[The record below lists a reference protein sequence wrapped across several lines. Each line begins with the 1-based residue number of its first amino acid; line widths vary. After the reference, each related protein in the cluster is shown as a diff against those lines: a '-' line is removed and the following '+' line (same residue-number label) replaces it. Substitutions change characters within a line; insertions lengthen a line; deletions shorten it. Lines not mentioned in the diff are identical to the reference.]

1 MTDSK
6 NVFTGDRAL
15 LVNVNIEGPLKD
27 ADRPSCKYFSS
38 PYFNAAKHAE
48 DTGDAQTA
56 ATYRFLS
63 VLVGFQPSYDT
74 PEQPYVPIM
83 QWEGKRSLI
92 PSDLTTDDI
101 AALREL
107 APLAKDVALRS
118 RLFDLVW
125 ELTKDH
131 KACGLAAEA
140 YVAAAERLDTP
151 ENWLHASTC
160 YQRAVQLAAKLGRGK
175 ELFQKVAKSLQRATR
190 ASAGEQEAF
199 RCCRYLRLIQRYGC
213 GDAAV
218 FAGIAEKIAQDASK
232 ADNPYKARAYWEVA
246 ADLRESA
253 KDAGAATAA
262 RLAAGET
269 YVIEA
274 EKGATGNVKMA
285 AASSLI
291 KGIEALRRAGAAP
304 ERIEELRRKLGQYQE
319 GLRAEMQTFSTE
331 IDISDAVES
340 ARQHVKCATLN
351 EALFRF
357 ALGYNLTD
365 LKELKE
371 TVIQV
376 AKDHPLTH
384 LLGASIVDSKG
395 RVVKQKP
402 GLLHLQGEELEE
414 QIKAEMFSHASQFM
428 WSLRVSSYIDPGRL
442 QILND
447 HHPTFEDLTY
457 LVASNPFVPP
467 GHEGIFL
474 RGLHAGFHGDFL
486 VASHLLVPQIENS
499 LRYVLESQGV
509 DVSNLMSD
517 GTQPVKVLGAIFG
530 MEETKKIFGDSLCFE
545 LRGCLIEK
553 TGFDFRNRLAHG
565 FVSEGE
571 CYAPAAE
578 MIWWLVLR
586 ICLIPIYHSQS
597 APPEN
602 SESELPEKF
611 EDAGR
616 TRQNS

>member
-1 MTDSK
+1 M
-6 NVFTGDRAL
+6 
-15 LVNVNIEGPLKD
+15 
-27 ADRPSCKYFSS
+27 
-38 PYFNAAKHAE
+38 
-48 DTGDAQTA
+48 
-56 ATYRFLS
+56 
-63 VLVGFQPSYDT
+63 
-74 PEQPYVPIM
+74 
-83 QWEGKRSLI
+83 
-92 PSDLTTDDI
+92 
-101 AALREL
+101 
-107 APLAKDVALRS
+107 
-118 RLFDLVW
+118 
-125 ELTKDH
+125 
-131 KACGLAAEA
+131 
-140 YVAAAERLDTP
+140 
-151 ENWLHASTC
+151 
-160 YQRAVQLAAKLGRGK
+160 AAKLGRGK
-175 ELFQKVAKSLQRATR
+175 ELFQKVAESLQRATR

-213 GDAAV
+213 GDAA
-218 FAGIAEKIAQDASK
+218 FAEIAEKIAQDASK

-246 ADLRESA
+246 ADLRENA
-253 KDAGAATAA
+253 KDPNAATAA

-274 EKGATGNVKMA
+274 EKRATSSMA
-285 AASSLI
+285 AASLLL

-304 ERIEELRRKLGQYQE
+304 ERIEELRRNLAQYQE
-319 GLRAEMQTFSTE
+319 GFRAEMQTFSTE
-331 IDISDAVES
+331 VDILDAVES
-340 ARQHVKCATLN
+340 ARQHVKCATLAG
-351 EALFRF
+351 ALFKF

-365 LKELKE
+365 LNDLKE
-371 TVIQV
+371 RVIQA
-376 AKDHPLTH
+376 AKDFPLTH

-402 GLLHLQGEELEE
+402 GLLHLEGEELEK
-414 QIKAEMFSHASQFM
+414 QIEAEMFSHAAQFM

-447 HHPTFEDLTY
+447 HHPTFEDLSL
-457 LVASNPFVPP
+457 LVVSNPFVPP

-474 RGLHAGFHGDFL
+474 RGLHAGFYGDFL

-530 MEETKKIFGDSLCFE
+530 MEETQKIFGDSLCFE

-571 CYAPAAE
+571 CYAPVAE

-602 SESELPEKF
+602 SESDLAEKSKVPGAHTKIH
-611 EDAGR
+611 DHGH
-616 TRQNS
+616 Q